1 MMGRDTEW
9 FVGIGTL
16 APAVHIGV
24 TMSASE
30 GSTVGGVPTEVVTFL
45 SGKGGR
51 SLIVKGGA
59 GTGKTTFGLE
69 LLERVGQPNRSYYL
83 STRVGDEALYRQ
95 FPWLKTTEMRTRI
108 LDSAKLFLDAINAS
122 GKPREPELPE
132 SEVRKVRAGKEIL
145 GSFGQ
150 ERGPPT
156 RVDRTHLQA
165 LLKRSPMPEVENVY
179 NRIERAL
186 PEKSLLVIDSLEG
199 VTHKYGLE
207 MEEFVMAL
215 QKDLVEGSSTD
226 VVMILEKPEAG
237 GIEYLVDG
245 LISIQREELDERRV
259 RHLRLEKLRAT
270 NIGRARYAVT
280 LDGGRFE
287 ALGTRDIPG
296 SASGGS
302 AWKPVTDP
310 ERFYSTGIPDF
321 DKLLGG
327 GFRRGSFNAFEVDV
341 NVGIDDYYM
350 LFTPTFLNF
359 LSQGRGII
367 AVLAAGDSPQKL
379 RETLVRHV
387 PANQFDTRVR
397 IPDYTANETEEPYIL
412 PMARLGRDEAT
423 RAMVTAEKSVAG
435 PDRKPF
441 VEYMAFD
448 TFESLMGD
456 QVAIRMYFQGVSRTK
471 HVGNLGIGLLKPG
484 LLVSSEILNMMDTY
498 FRIINIDNAP
508 CIYGIRPRTPIYAI
522 SPDPEKGAPH
532 AVLMPIV

>member
-1 MMGRDTEW
+1 
-9 FVGIGTL
+9 
-16 APAVHIGV
+16 
-24 TMSASE
+24 MSADE
-30 GSTVGGVPTEVVTFL
+30 GSTSGGVPPEVVTFL

-51 SLIVKGGA
+51 SLIIKGGA

-69 LLERVGQPNRSYYL
+69 LLERVGQPSRSYYL
-83 STRVGDEALYRQ
+83 STRIGDEALYRQ
-95 FPWLKTTEMRTRI
+95 FPWLKSTEMRTRV
-108 LDSAKLFLDAINAS
+108 LDAAKLFLDAISA
-122 GKPREPELPE
+122 GAKPKEPDLPE
-132 SEVRKVRAGKEIL
+132 SEQRKLRAGREIL

-156 RVDRTHLQA
+156 RVDRSNLQQ
-165 LLKRSPMPEVENVY
+165 LLKRNPMPEIENIY

-186 PEKSLLVIDSLEG
+186 PEKTLLVIDSLEG

-215 QKDLVEGSSTD
+215 QKDLVEGSSAD

-270 NIGRARYAVT
+270 NIVRARYAVT
-280 LDGGRFE
+280 LSGGRFST
-287 ALGTRDIPG
+287 LGIGPNGR
-296 SASGGS
+296 SATSTS
-302 AWKPVTDP
+302 TWKPLPDP
-310 ERFYSTGIPDF
+310 ERYYSTGIPDF
-321 DKLLGG
+321 DALLGG
-327 GFRRGSFNAFEVDV
+327 GLRRGSFNAFEVDV
-341 NVGIDDYYM
+341 NVGIDDYYL
-350 LFTPTFLNF
+350 LFAPAFLNF

-367 AVLAAGDSPQKL
+367 AVLAAGDSPQRL

-387 PANQFDTRVR
+387 PPAQFDTRVR
-397 IPDYTANETEEPYIL
+397 VPDYTANETEEPYIL
-412 PMARLGRDEAT
+412 PMARFGRDESL
-423 RAMVTAEKSVAG
+423 RAMVGAEKAVAG

-441 VEYMAFD
+441 IEYMGFD

-508 CIYGIRPRTPIYAI
+508 CIYGIRPRTTIYAI

-532 AVLMPIV
+532 AVLTPIV

>member
-1 MMGRDTEW
+1 MTAND
-9 FVGIGTL
+9 
-16 APAVHIGV
+16 
-24 TMSASE
+24 
-30 GSTVGGVPTEVVTFL
+30 GSTVGGVPPEVVTFL

-83 STRVGDEALYRQ
+83 STRIGDEALYRQ
-95 FPWLKTTEMRTRI
+95 FPWLKTAEMRTRV
-108 LDSAKLFLDAINAS
+108 LDAAKLFLDAISQS
-122 GKPREPELPE
+122 GRPRDPELPE
-132 SEVRKVRAGKEIL
+132 TEQKKVRAGREVL
-145 GSFGQ
+145 ASFGQ

-179 NRIERAL
+179 NRVERGL
-186 PEKSLLVIDSLEG
+186 PEKSLLIIDSLEG

-287 ALGTRDIPG
+287 ALATTNSVGAT
-296 SASGGS
+296 ASTGPWRPTS
-302 AWKPVTDP
+302 DP
-310 ERFYSTGIPDF
+310 ERHYSTGIPDF

-327 GFRRGSFNAFEVDV
+327 GLRRGSFNAFEVDV

-367 AVLAAGDSPQKL
+367 AVLAAGESPEKL
-379 RETLVRHV
+379 RDTLIRHV
-387 PANQFDTRVR
+387 PSNLFDTRVR
-397 IPDYTANETEEPYIL
+397 IPDYTANETEDPYIL
-412 PMARLGRDEAT
+412 PMARFGREEAM
-423 RAMVTAEKSVAG
+423 RAMVTAEKAVAG
-435 PDRKPF
+435 TDRKPF
-441 VEYMAFD
+441 MEYTAFD

-456 QVAIRMYFQGVSRTK
+456 QVAIRMYFQAIARTK

-508 CIYGIRPRTPIYAI
+508 CLYGIRPRTTIYAI
-522 SPDPEKGAPH
+522 SHDPEKGPPH
-532 AVLMPIV
+532 AVLTPIV

>member
-1 MMGRDTEW
+1 
-9 FVGIGTL
+9 
-16 APAVHIGV
+16 
-24 TMSASE
+24 MSADN
-30 GSTVGGVPTEVVTFL
+30 GIATVGVPPEVVSFL

-69 LLERVGQPNRSYYL
+69 LLERIGQPNRSFYL

-95 FPWLKTTEMRTRI
+95 FPWLKTAEMRSRV
-108 LDSAKLFLDAINAS
+108 LDAAKLFLDAIQTG
-122 GKPREPELPE
+122 GKGRQSELPE
-132 SEVRKVRAGKEIL
+132 SEQRKIRAGKEIL

-156 RVDRTHLQA
+156 RVDRTHLAA

-179 NRIERAL
+179 NRIEKGL

-215 QKDLVEGSSTD
+215 QKDLVEASSTA

-270 NIGRARYAVT
+270 NIGQARYAVT
-280 LDGGRFE
+280 LAGGRFE
-287 ALGTRDIPG
+287 ALGFS
-296 SASGGS
+296 SATSGKAS
-302 AWKPVTDP
+302 EEPWTPVADP
-310 ERFYSTGIPDF
+310 DRFYSTGIPTF
-321 DKLLGG
+321 DELLGG

-350 LFTPTFLNF
+350 LFVPTFLNF
-359 LSQGRGII
+359 LAQGRGII
-367 AVLAAGDSPQKL
+367 AVLAAGESPDKL

-387 PANQFDTRVR
+387 PPNQFDTRVR
-397 IPDYTANETEEPYIL
+397 IPDYTANETEDPFIL
-412 PMARLGRDEAT
+412 PMARFGRDEAA
-423 RAMVTAEKSVAG
+423 RAMVMAEKTVAG

-441 VEYMAFD
+441 MEYMAFD

-508 CIYGIRPRTPIYAI
+508 CIYGIRPRTTIYAI
-522 SPDPEKGAPH
+522 SIDSSKGAPH
-532 AVLMPIV
+532 AVLTPIV

>member
-1 MMGRDTEW
+1 ADD
-9 FVGIGTL
+9 
-16 APAVHIGV
+16 
-24 TMSASE
+24 
-30 GSTVGGVPTEVVTFL
+30 GSTVGGVPPEVIAFL

-59 GTGKTTFGLE
+59 GSGKTTFGLE

-95 FPWLKTTEMRTRI
+95 FPWLRATEMRSRV
-108 LDSAKLFLDAINAS
+108 LDAAKLFLDAIQAS
-122 GKPREPELPE
+122 GKSREPELPE
-132 SEVRKVRAGKEIL
+132 TEQRKVRAGREVL

-156 RVDRTHLQA
+156 RVDRAHLQA

-179 NRIERAL
+179 NRIEKAL
-186 PEKSLLVIDSLEG
+186 PEKALLVIDSLEG

-215 QKDLVEGSSTD
+215 QKDLVEASSTD

-270 NIGRARYAVT
+270 NISRARYAVT
-280 LDGGRFE
+280 LAGGRFE
-287 ALGTRDIPG
+287 ALGIPTTAR
-296 SASGGS
+296 SAASG
-302 AWKPVTDP
+302 AWKPLTDP
-310 ERFYSTGIPDF
+310 ERHYSTGIPDF
-321 DKLLGG
+321 DRLLGG

-359 LSQGRGII
+359 LAQGRGII
-367 AVLAAGDSPQKL
+367 AVLAAGESPEKL
-379 RETLVRHV
+379 RDTLVPHV
-387 PANQFDTRVR
+387 PPNQFDTRVR
-397 IPDYTANETEEPYIL
+397 IPDYTANETEDPYIL
-412 PMARLGRDEAT
+412 PMARFGRDEAM
-423 RAMVTAEKSVAG
+423 RAMVTAEKAVTG

-441 VEYMAFD
+441 IEYTAFD
-448 TFESLMGD
+448 VFESLMGD

-508 CIYGIRPRTPIYAI
+508 CIYGIRPRTTIYAI

-532 AVLMPIV
+532 ATLTPIV